1 MFDVRKNTIYYA
13 RHGSHAYGT
22 NIATSDEDF
31 RGVAVAPKSHVMGF
45 AHTFEQQESKGQE
58 DSVIFD
64 LRKFMGLAAECNP
77 NIIEV
82 LFVDDS
88 DVLECTPVGRLLLD
102 HRQQFLSKKAKFTFS
117 GYAVSQLKRIR
128 THRSYLLSPP
138 DHKPTREE
146 FGLSTR
152 HKITADMMGAMD
164 KLVAED
170 TGEVDLNVIE
180 LVQKEKQYKSAMAA
194 WNSHEKWKKE
204 RNAARA
210 DTEAKYGFD
219 CYLDDTE
226 FLTENGWKTYD
237 QVGDTEKLGTVDAEG
252 RIQYQRF
259 TERVS
264 KPYSGQIAILHPRHS
279 NCAVTLNH
287 RMLVS
292 AAHRSRNNGYS
303 TSYHPENA
311 DWQIASLQ
319 DLLEQRRSCF
329 HVRLTGHANEIDY
342 EIDDDKLILLGCYVS
357 EGCVGKRL
365 TDGTASVLRISQ
377 KEGGR
382 QSSYM
387 DTLMQKYPCIRRFKS
402 LHKAGEGRSNDCIEH
417 IWTIADRPLA
427 RWLEEGCGSGSP
439 NMRLP
444 SWTREL
450 SARQVDLLLDV
461 MVAGDGTDRPHSRVY
476 YTSSKRLA
484 DDVQIMC
491 ISAGV
496 VSQVWGPYNYE
507 YAPESM
513 YQVYVGNRAETAT
526 AHIRKKSQS
535 LTFENVIDS
544 RIVCFTVPNE
554 TLVTRRDG
562 KVAMHGN
569 TKHGMHL
576 VRLLRMCREIL
587 SGEGVKVRRP
597 DAQELLAI
605 RRGEWSYDQLISWA
619 EKEDLEMQNLY
630 ETSTLPVTCDTEM
643 LNDLCVKAHELHWS
657 LQ

>member
-45 AHTFEQQESKGQE
+45 AHTFEQQEIKGQE

-102 HRQQFLSKKAKFTFS
+102 NRHHFLSKKAKFTFS

-170 TGEVDLNVIE
+170 TGEVDPNVIE
-180 LVQKEKQYKSAMAA
+180 LVQKEKQYKSAMAT

-204 RNAARA
+204 RNPIRA
-210 DTEAKYGFD
+210 EMEEKYGFD
-219 CYLDDTE
+219 C
-226 FLTENGWKTYD
+226 
-237 QVGDTEKLGTVDAEG
+237 
-252 RIQYQRF
+252 
-259 TERVS
+259 
-264 KPYSGQIAILHPRHS
+264 
-279 NCAVTLNH
+279 
-287 RMLVS
+287 
-292 AAHRSRNNGYS
+292 
-303 TSYHPENA
+303 
-311 DWQIASLQ
+311 
-319 DLLEQRRSCF
+319 
-329 HVRLTGHANEIDY
+329 
-342 EIDDDKLILLGCYVS
+342 
-357 EGCVGKRL
+357 
-365 TDGTASVLRISQ
+365 
-377 KEGGR
+377 
-382 QSSYM
+382 
-387 DTLMQKYPCIRRFKS
+387 
-402 LHKAGEGRSNDCIEH
+402 
-417 IWTIADRPLA
+417 
-427 RWLEEGCGSGSP
+427 
-439 NMRLP
+439 
-444 SWTREL
+444 
-450 SARQVDLLLDV
+450 
-461 MVAGDGTDRPHSRVY
+461 
-476 YTSSKRLA
+476 
-484 DDVQIMC
+484 
-491 ISAGV
+491 
-496 VSQVWGPYNYE
+496 
-507 YAPESM
+507 
-513 YQVYVGNRAETAT
+513 
-526 AHIRKKSQS
+526 
-535 LTFENVIDS
+535 
-544 RIVCFTVPNE
+544 
-554 TLVTRRDG
+554 
-562 KVAMHGN
+562 
-569 TKHGMHL
+569 KHGSHL

-619 EKEDLEMQNLY
+619 EKEDREMESLY
-630 ETSTLPVTCDTEM
+630 ATSMLPTSADTERM
-643 LNDLCVKAHELHWS
+643 NDLCVQAHELHWS

>member
-1 MFDVRKNTIYYA
+1 MKMFDVRKNTIYYA

-45 AHTFEQQESKGQE
+45 AHTFEQQEIKGQE

-88 DVLECTPVGRLLLD
+88 DVLECTPAGRLLLD
-102 HRQQFLSKKAKFTFS
+102 NRHHFLSKKAKFTFS

-170 TGEVDLNVIE
+170 TGEVDPNVIE

-210 DTEAKYGFD
+210 DTEAQYG
-219 CYLDDTE
+219 
-226 FLTENGWKTYD
+226 YD
-237 QVGDTEKLGTVDAEG
+237 
-252 RIQYQRF
+252 
-259 TERVS
+259 
-264 KPYSGQIAILHPRHS
+264 
-279 NCAVTLNH
+279 
-287 RMLVS
+287 
-292 AAHRSRNNGYS
+292 
-303 TSYHPENA
+303 
-311 DWQIASLQ
+311 
-319 DLLEQRRSCF
+319 
-329 HVRLTGHANEIDY
+329 
-342 EIDDDKLILLGCYVS
+342 
-357 EGCVGKRL
+357 
-365 TDGTASVLRISQ
+365 
-377 KEGGR
+377 
-382 QSSYM
+382 
-387 DTLMQKYPCIRRFKS
+387 
-402 LHKAGEGRSNDCIEH
+402 
-417 IWTIADRPLA
+417 
-427 RWLEEGCGSGSP
+427 
-439 NMRLP
+439 
-444 SWTREL
+444 
-450 SARQVDLLLDV
+450 
-461 MVAGDGTDRPHSRVY
+461 
-476 YTSSKRLA
+476 
-484 DDVQIMC
+484 
-491 ISAGV
+491 
-496 VSQVWGPYNYE
+496 
-507 YAPESM
+507 
-513 YQVYVGNRAETAT
+513 
-526 AHIRKKSQS
+526 
-535 LTFENVIDS
+535 
-544 RIVCFTVPNE
+544 
-554 TLVTRRDG
+554 
-562 KVAMHGN
+562 

-587 SGEGVKVRRP
+587 SGDGVKVRRP

-619 EKEDLEMQNLY
+619 EKEDREMESLY
-630 ETSTLPVTCDTEM
+630 ATSMLPTSADTERM
-643 LNDLCVKAHELHWS
+643 NDLCVRAHELHWS